1 MKFGYKFSNYYENIN
16 KCRKLKIFVIK
27 CYKQNIYNKR
37 NGRFNMKDK
46 LISIIVPI
54 YNIEKYLRRSIN
66 SIINQTYKNLEIIL
80 VDDGSTDESGK
91 ICDEYAKT
99 DNRIKVIH
107 KKNGGQASAI
117 NVGLDVARGEYIGF
131 SDPDDYINRNFYKNL
146 YILAEKYDTDITE
159 CSMIKVKE
167 EEDIEKVYIEE
178 FEVDKTEKVEFFD
191 GIGGLR
197 KLFGEDFAEYL
208 ETIVKVNKIYK
219 KEVFSN
225 IRFSEVRIY
234 EEWGT
239 MYKLYYNTKKN
250 LKLHKVQYV
259 YVQRKTSTVNRPF
272 SEERLLMLDGIE
284 YCMNLAKEINL
295 EDLVLDCYRKY
306 FETIVRF
313 LDMIKAENTIN
324 REYLKIKLIEAF
336 NLKYNEAI
344 KIIDE
349 KNKTDYKEKFKKL
362 KIKFE
367 EAQKDKIEID

>member
-1 MKFGYKFSNYYENIN
+1 MG
-16 KCRKLKIFVIK
+16 
-27 CYKQNIYNKR
+27 
-37 NGRFNMKDK
+37 DK
-46 LISIIVPI
+46 LISVIVPV

-66 SIINQTYKNLEIIL
+66 SIINQTYSNLEIIL

-91 ICDEYAKT
+91 ICDEYANI
-99 DNRIKVIH
+99 DSRIKVIH

-117 NVGLDVARGEYIGF
+117 NLGLDIAKGDYIGF
-131 SDPDDYINRNFYKNL
+131 SDPDDYINKNFYKNL

-178 FEVDKTEKVEFFD
+178 FEVDENEKVELFD

-197 KLFGEDFAEYL
+197 KLFGEDFADYL

-219 KEVFSN
+219 KEIFN
-225 IRFSEVRIY
+225 DIRFSEVRIY

-239 MYKLYYNTKKN
+239 MYKLYCNTKKN
-250 LKLHKVQYV
+250 LKMYKVQYV

-284 YCMNLAKEINL
+284 YCINLAKKINQ

-306 FETIVRF
+306 FETVIRF
-313 LDMIKAENTIN
+313 LDMIKDKNTIN
-324 REYLKIKLIEAF
+324 REYLKEKLVELF
-336 NLKYNEAI
+336 DSKYNEAI
-344 KIIDE
+344 KIVEERNKNEYRKKFE
-349 KNKTDYKEKFKKL
+349 KL
-362 KIKFE
+362 RIKFE
-367 EAQKDKIEID
+367 ETKKDRIEID

>member
-1 MKFGYKFSNYYENIN
+1 ME
-16 KCRKLKIFVIK
+16 
-27 CYKQNIYNKR
+27 
-37 NGRFNMKDK
+37 DK
-46 LISIIVPI
+46 LISVIVPV

-80 VDDGSTDESGK
+80 VDDGSTDQSGK
-91 ICDEYAKT
+91 ICDEYANI

-117 NVGLDVARGEYIGF
+117 NLGLDIAKGDYIGF
-131 SDPDDYINRNFYKNL
+131 SDPDDYINKNFYKNL
-146 YILAEKYDTDITE
+146 YILAEKYNTDITE

-178 FEVDKTEKVEFFD
+178 FEVDKNEKVELFD

-197 KLFGEDFAEYL
+197 KLFGEDFADYL

-219 KEVFSN
+219 KEVFKN

-284 YCMNLAKEINL
+284 YCMNLANKIHL

-313 LDMIKAENTIN
+313 LDMIKDKNTIN
-324 REYLKIKLIEAF
+324 REYLKLKLIELF
-336 NLKYNEAI
+336 DLKYNEAM
-344 KIIDE
+344 KIVDE
-349 KNKTDYKEKFKKL
+349 KNKKEYRKKFEKL

-367 EAQKDKIEID
+367 EAQKDRIEID

>member
-1 MKFGYKFSNYYENIN
+1 ME
-16 KCRKLKIFVIK
+16 
-27 CYKQNIYNKR
+27 
-37 NGRFNMKDK
+37 DK
-46 LISIIVPI
+46 LISVIVPV

-66 SIINQTYKNLEIIL
+66 SIINQTYSNLEIIL

-91 ICDEYAKT
+91 ICDEYANI
-99 DNRIKVIH
+99 DSRIKVIH

-117 NVGLDVARGEYIGF
+117 NLGLDIAKGDYIGF
-131 SDPDDYINRNFYKNL
+131 SDPDDYINKNFYKNL

-178 FEVDKTEKVEFFD
+178 FEVDENEKVELFD

-197 KLFGEDFAEYL
+197 KLFGEDFADYL

-219 KEVFSN
+219 KEIFDD

-239 MYKLYYNTKKN
+239 MYKLYCNTKKN
-250 LKLHKVQYV
+250 LKLNKVQYV

-284 YCMNLAKEINL
+284 YCINLAKKINQ

-306 FETIVRF
+306 FETVIRF

-324 REYLKIKLIEAF
+324 REYLKEKLVELF
-336 NLKYNEAI
+336 DSKYNEAI
-344 KIIDE
+344 KIVEERNKNEYRKKFE
-349 KNKTDYKEKFKKL
+349 KL
-362 KIKFE
+362 RIKFE
-367 EAQKDKIEID
+367 ETKKDRIEID

>member
-1 MKFGYKFSNYYENIN
+1 MS
-16 KCRKLKIFVIK
+16 
-27 CYKQNIYNKR
+27 
-37 NGRFNMKDK
+37 DK
-46 LISIIVPI
+46 LISIIVPV

-80 VDDGSTDESGK
+80 VDDGSTDKSGE
-91 ICDEYAKT
+91 ICDEYTKI
-99 DNRIKVIH
+99 DNRIRVIH

-117 NVGLDVARGEYIGF
+117 NLGLDIAKGDYIGF
-131 SDPDDYINRNFYKNL
+131 SDPDDYINKNFYKNL
-146 YILAEKYDTDITE
+146 YILAEKYNTDITE

-178 FEVDKTEKVEFFD
+178 FEVDKNEKVELFD

-197 KLFGEDFAEYL
+197 KLFGEDFADYL

-219 KEVFSN
+219 REIFN
-225 IRFSEVRIY
+225 DIRFSEVRIY

-239 MYKLYYNTKKN
+239 MYKLYCNTKKN
-250 LKLHKVQYV
+250 LKMYKVQYV

-284 YCMNLAKEINL
+284 YCINLAKKINQ

-313 LDMIKAENTIN
+313 LDMIKDKNTIN
-324 REYLKIKLIEAF
+324 REYLKLKLIELF
-336 NLKYNEAI
+336 DLKYNEAM
-344 KIIDE
+344 KIVDE
-349 KNKTDYKEKFKKL
+349 KNKKEYRKKFEKL

-367 EAQKDKIEID
+367 EAQKDRIEID

>member
-1 MKFGYKFSNYYENIN
+1 MS
-16 KCRKLKIFVIK
+16 
-27 CYKQNIYNKR
+27 
-37 NGRFNMKDK
+37 DK
-46 LISIIVPI
+46 LISIIVPV

-66 SIINQTYKNLEIIL
+66 SIINQTYSNLEIIL

-91 ICDEYAKT
+91 ICDEYANI

-107 KKNGGQASAI
+107 KNNGGQASAI
-117 NVGLDVARGEYIGF
+117 NLGLDIAKGDYIGF
-131 SDPDDYINRNFYKNL
+131 SDPDDYINKNFYKNL
-146 YILAEKYDTDITE
+146 YILAEKYNTDITE

-178 FEVDKTEKVEFFD
+178 FEVDKNEKVELFD

-197 KLFGEDFAEYL
+197 KLFGEDFADYL

-219 KEVFSN
+219 REIFN
-225 IRFSEVRIY
+225 DIRFSEVRIY

-239 MYKLYYNTKKN
+239 MYKLYCNTKKN
-250 LKLHKVQYV
+250 LKMYKVQYV

-284 YCMNLAKEINL
+284 YCMNLANKIHL

-313 LDMIKAENTIN
+313 LDMIKDKNTIN
-324 REYLKIKLIEAF
+324 REYLKLKLIELF
-336 NLKYNEAI
+336 DLKYNEAM
-344 KIIDE
+344 KIVDE
-349 KNKTDYKEKFKKL
+349 KNKKEYRKKFEKL

-367 EAQKDKIEID
+367 EAQKDRIEID

>member
-1 MKFGYKFSNYYENIN
+1 MG
-16 KCRKLKIFVIK
+16 
-27 CYKQNIYNKR
+27 
-37 NGRFNMKDK
+37 DK
-46 LISIIVPI
+46 LISVIVPV

-66 SIINQTYKNLEIIL
+66 SIINQTYSNLEIIL

-91 ICDEYAKT
+91 ICDEYANI
-99 DNRIKVIH
+99 DSRIKVIH

-117 NVGLDVARGEYIGF
+117 NLGLDIAKGDYIGF
-131 SDPDDYINRNFYKNL
+131 SDPDDYINKNFYKNL

-178 FEVDKTEKVEFFD
+178 FEVDENEKVELFD

-197 KLFGEDFAEYL
+197 KLFGEDFADYL

-219 KEVFSN
+219 KEIFN
-225 IRFSEVRIY
+225 DIRFSEVRIY

-239 MYKLYYNTKKN
+239 MYKLYCNTKKN
-250 LKLHKVQYV
+250 LKMYKVQYV

-284 YCMNLAKEINL
+284 YCMNLANKIHL

-313 LDMIKAENTIN
+313 LDMIKDKNTIN
-324 REYLKIKLIEAF
+324 REYLKLKLIELF
-336 NLKYNEAI
+336 DLKYNEAM
-344 KIIDE
+344 KIVDE
-349 KNKTDYKEKFKKL
+349 KNKKEYRKKFEKL

-367 EAQKDKIEID
+367 EAQKDRIEID

>member
-1 MKFGYKFSNYYENIN
+1 MG
-16 KCRKLKIFVIK
+16 
-27 CYKQNIYNKR
+27 
-37 NGRFNMKDK
+37 DK
-46 LISIIVPI
+46 LISVIVPV

-66 SIINQTYKNLEIIL
+66 SIINQTYSNLEIIL

-91 ICDEYAKT
+91 ICDEYANI
-99 DNRIKVIH
+99 DSRIKVIH

-117 NVGLDVARGEYIGF
+117 NLGLDIAKGDYIGF
-131 SDPDDYINRNFYKNL
+131 SDPDDYINKNFYKNL

-178 FEVDKTEKVEFFD
+178 FEVDENEKVELFD

-197 KLFGEDFAEYL
+197 KLFGEDFADYL

-219 KEVFSN
+219 KEIFN
-225 IRFSEVRIY
+225 DIRFSEVRIY

-239 MYKLYYNTKKN
+239 MYKLYCNTKKN

-284 YCMNLAKEINL
+284 YCINLAKKINQ

-306 FETIVRF
+306 FETVIRF

-324 REYLKIKLIEAF
+324 REYLKEKLVELF
-336 NLKYNEAI
+336 DSKYNEAI
-344 KIIDE
+344 KIVEERNKNEYRKKFE
-349 KNKTDYKEKFKKL
+349 KL
-362 KIKFE
+362 RIKFE
-367 EAQKDKIEID
+367 ETKKDRIEID

>member
-1 MKFGYKFSNYYENIN
+1 MG
-16 KCRKLKIFVIK
+16 
-27 CYKQNIYNKR
+27 
-37 NGRFNMKDK
+37 DK
-46 LISIIVPI
+46 LISVIVPV

-66 SIINQTYKNLEIIL
+66 SIINQTYSNLEIIL

-91 ICDEYAKT
+91 ICDEYANI
-99 DNRIKVIH
+99 DSRIKVIH

-117 NVGLDVARGEYIGF
+117 NLGLDIAKGDYIGF
-131 SDPDDYINRNFYKNL
+131 SDPDDYINKNFYKNL

-178 FEVDKTEKVEFFD
+178 FEVDENEKVELFD

-197 KLFGEDFAEYL
+197 KLFGEDFADYL

-219 KEVFSN
+219 KEIFN
-225 IRFSEVRIY
+225 DIRFSEVRIY

-239 MYKLYYNTKKN
+239 MYKLYCNTKKN

-284 YCMNLAKEINL
+284 YCMNLANKIHL

-313 LDMIKAENTIN
+313 LDMIKDKNTIN
-324 REYLKIKLIEAF
+324 REYLKLKLIELF
-336 NLKYNEAI
+336 DLKYNEAM
-344 KIIDE
+344 KIVDE
-349 KNKTDYKEKFKKL
+349 KNKKEYRKKFEKL

-367 EAQKDKIEID
+367 EAQKDRIEID

>member
-1 MKFGYKFSNYYENIN
+1 ME
-16 KCRKLKIFVIK
+16 
-27 CYKQNIYNKR
+27 
-37 NGRFNMKDK
+37 DK
-46 LISIIVPI
+46 LISVIVPV

-66 SIINQTYKNLEIIL
+66 SIINQTYSNLEIIL

-91 ICDEYAKT
+91 ICDEYANI
-99 DNRIKVIH
+99 DSRIKVIH

-117 NVGLDVARGEYIGF
+117 NLGLDIAKGAYIGF
-131 SDPDDYINRNFYKNL
+131 SDPDDYINKNFYKNL

-178 FEVDKTEKVEFFD
+178 FEVDENEKVELFD

-197 KLFGEDFAEYL
+197 KLFGEDFADYL

-219 KEVFSN
+219 KEIFN
-225 IRFSEVRIY
+225 DIRFSEVRIY

-239 MYKLYYNTKKN
+239 MYKLYCNTKKN

-284 YCMNLAKEINL
+284 YCINLAKKINQK
-295 EDLVLDCYRKY
+295 DLVLDCYRKY
-306 FETIVRF
+306 FETVIRF

-324 REYLKIKLIEAF
+324 REYLKEKLVELF
-336 NLKYNEAI
+336 DSKYNEAI
-344 KIIDE
+344 KIVEERNKNEYRKKFE
-349 KNKTDYKEKFKKL
+349 KL
-362 KIKFE
+362 RIKFE
-367 EAQKDKIEID
+367 ETKKDRIEID

>member
-1 MKFGYKFSNYYENIN
+1 ME
-16 KCRKLKIFVIK
+16 
-27 CYKQNIYNKR
+27 
-37 NGRFNMKDK
+37 DK
-46 LISIIVPI
+46 LISVIVPV

-66 SIINQTYKNLEIIL
+66 SIINQTYSNLEIIL

-91 ICDEYAKT
+91 ICDEYANI
-99 DNRIKVIH
+99 DSRIKVIH

-117 NVGLDVARGEYIGF
+117 NLGLDIAKGDYIGF
-131 SDPDDYINRNFYKNL
+131 SDPDDYINKNFYKNL

-178 FEVDKTEKVEFFD
+178 FEVDENEKVELFD

-197 KLFGEDFAEYL
+197 KLFGEDFADYL

-219 KEVFSN
+219 KEIFDD

-239 MYKLYYNTKKN
+239 MYKLYCNTKKN
-250 LKLHKVQYV
+250 LKLNKVQYV

-284 YCMNLAKEINL
+284 YCINLAKKINQ

-306 FETIVRF
+306 FETVIRC

-324 REYLKIKLIEAF
+324 REYLKEKLVELF
-336 NLKYNEAI
+336 DSKYNEAI
-344 KIIDE
+344 KIVEERNKNEYRKKFE
-349 KNKTDYKEKFKKL
+349 KL
-362 KIKFE
+362 RIKFE
-367 EAQKDKIEID
+367 ETKKDRIEID

>member
-1 MKFGYKFSNYYENIN
+1 ME
-16 KCRKLKIFVIK
+16 
-27 CYKQNIYNKR
+27 
-37 NGRFNMKDK
+37 DK
-46 LISIIVPI
+46 LISVIVPV

-80 VDDGSTDESGK
+80 VDDGSTDQSGK
-91 ICDEYAKT
+91 ICDEYANI

-107 KKNGGQASAI
+107 KNNGGQASAI
-117 NVGLDVARGEYIGF
+117 NLGLDIAKGDYIGF
-131 SDPDDYINRNFYKNL
+131 SDPDDYINKNFYKNL
-146 YILAEKYDTDITE
+146 YILAEKYNTDITE

-178 FEVDKTEKVEFFD
+178 FEVDKNEKVELFD

-197 KLFGEDFAEYL
+197 KLFGEDFADYL

-219 KEVFSN
+219 REIFN
-225 IRFSEVRIY
+225 DIRFSEVRIY

-250 LKLHKVQYV
+250 LKMYKVQYV

-284 YCMNLAKEINL
+284 YCMNLANKIHL

-313 LDMIKAENTIN
+313 LDMIKDKNTIN
-324 REYLKIKLIEAF
+324 REYLKLKLIELF
-336 NLKYNEAI
+336 DLKYNEAM

-349 KNKTDYKEKFKKL
+349 KNKKEYRKKFEKL

-367 EAQKDKIEID
+367 EAQKDRIEID

>member
-1 MKFGYKFSNYYENIN
+1 ME
-16 KCRKLKIFVIK
+16 
-27 CYKQNIYNKR
+27 
-37 NGRFNMKDK
+37 DK
-46 LISIIVPI
+46 LISVIVPV

-66 SIINQTYKNLEIIL
+66 SIINQTYSNLEIIL

-91 ICDEYAKT
+91 ICDEYANI
-99 DNRIKVIH
+99 DSRIKVIH

-117 NVGLDVARGEYIGF
+117 NLGLDIAKGDYIGF
-131 SDPDDYINRNFYKNL
+131 SDPDDYINKNFYKNL

-178 FEVDKTEKVEFFD
+178 FEVDENEKVELFD

-197 KLFGEDFAEYL
+197 KLFGEDFADYL

-219 KEVFSN
+219 KEIFN
-225 IRFSEVRIY
+225 DIRFSEVRIY

-239 MYKLYYNTKKN
+239 MYKLYCNTKKN

-284 YCMNLAKEINL
+284 YCIKLDKKINQ
-295 EDLVLDCYRKY
+295 EDLILDCYRKY
-306 FETIVRF
+306 FETVIRF

-324 REYLKIKLIEAF
+324 REYLKEKLVELF
-336 NLKYNEAI
+336 DSKYNEAI
-344 KIIDE
+344 KIVEERNKNEYRKKFE
-349 KNKTDYKEKFKKL
+349 KL
-362 KIKFE
+362 RIKFE
-367 EAQKDKIEID
+367 ETKKDRIEID